1 MGRLFVFSGPSGTGK
16 TTIVDMIKKKLPDMG
31 YSVSHTSRNPRNGE
45 VHGQQYYFVDKD
57 NFCKMTEAGA
67 FVEWAEVYDNFYGT
81 SFAGLDEQTAKGFD
95 VLLDLD
101 FQGAKNIRKH
111 YADSVLIYLF
121 PPSLE
126 ALQKRLANRGTDNE
140 ETRKMRLKKAL
151 TDMKQ
156 ATWYDYAIIND
167 DLETAVQKARAI
179 VLAERCRISVQ
190 SRKLNRLFGENI
202 IT

>member
-1 MGRLFVFSGPSGTGK
+1 
-16 TTIVDMIKKKLPDMG
+16 MG

-45 VHGQQYYFVDKD
+45 VHGQHYYFVGKD
-57 NFCKMTEAGA
+57 DFRKMTEAGA
-67 FVEWAEVYDNFYGT
+67 FVEWAEVYENCYGT

-111 YADSVLIYLF
+111 YADSVLIYVF

-140 ETRKMRLKKAL
+140 EIRKMRFKKAL

-167 DLETAVQKARAI
+167 DLETAVQYARAI

-190 SRKLNRLFGENI
+190 SRKLNRLFGEDI
-202 IT
+202 IA